1 MIVYHGSSALFDRFD
16 QSHAGEGTGYGKY
29 GWGVYV
35 TERYATAAHYSSKR
49 KSEGKNTFYVYTFE
63 IPDSNPN
70 NCLSLLKRVPVSKSI
85 IERTE
90 KKLGE
95 TVPEEVTVEG
105 IPFRKWL
112 ANKLIGNI
120 KSLGQMTKKS
130 TIEGEQAAS
139 EFLLGI
145 GVELIEWPVDWNKP
159 EGEKNLTVL
168 SDSKVRI
175 LRIEKVELDKK
186 DQLIEGTQTLVKE
199 F

>member
-1 MIVYHGSSALFDRFD
+1 MIVYHGSSVLFERFD
-16 QSHAGEGTGYGKY
+16 LSHVMEGDGKVKF

-35 TERYATAAHYSSKR
+35 TEKYNTAAHYAYNKKR
-49 KSEGKNTFYVYTFE
+49 PENKTFYVYTVE
-63 IPDSNPN
+63 IPDRKPG
-70 NCLSLLKRVPVSKSI
+70 NCLSLLKRIPVLKSI
-85 IERTE
+85 IERTQ

-95 TVPEEVTVEG
+95 TIPEEATAEG

-112 ANKLIGNI
+112 ANRLIGNI
-120 KSLGQMTKKS
+120 KTISQMTKKS

-145 GVELIEWPVDWNKP
+145 GVELIEWPVDWGKP
-159 EGEKNLTVL
+159 DGEKNMTVL

-186 DQLIEGTQTLVKE
+186 DHLIEGSQTLVKE